1 MLEAKW
7 RWARAVLAVLGGM
20 AMSGETRAEELV
32 IGVINPFTGP
42 GADLGISSRQG
53 LEPAVEEINRA
64 GGVLG
69 RQIKLVF
76 RDDESNPQKAV
87 AAARELAQRQKA
99 VVIVGANLTHVAMAV
114 SPVINQLKLP
124 FMVMGT
130 GNAVIDPKTFP
141 YSFRTS
147 VSNDIEAAVVVDYV
161 SKRFKAPGIIVDATA
176 YGQSGESSLR
186 KHLTEHGMKPVAV
199 EKFNL
204 SDIDMTG
211 QVNALKEAGAD
222 VMLVWGLGGPLAYL
236 ARSADRAGFH
246 VPAFGGLGV
255 HQVAFPN
262 LAGAA
267 GKDWSATT
275 YRAFSRA
282 LRTDS
287 ITPQERAYLDAQKK
301 RWGSELGASVEVN
314 ALWEDTL
321 RLLVDA
327 IKRANSTD
335 PDAIKAALE
344 QTSGFKGMVS
354 TYSFGPAKHDA
365 MERSAMTI
373 AYATGVEDH
382 IKTRIPDAP

>member
-7 RWARAVLAVLGGM
+7 RWAMAVLAALGGM

-176 YGQSGESSLR
+176 
-186 KHLTEHGMKPVAV
+186 
-199 EKFNL
+199 
-204 SDIDMTG
+204 
-211 QVNALKEAGAD
+211 
-222 VMLVWGLGGPLAYL
+222 
-236 ARSADRAGFH
+236 
-246 VPAFGGLGV
+246 
-255 HQVAFPN
+255 
-262 LAGAA
+262 
-267 GKDWSATT
+267 
-275 YRAFSRA
+275 
-282 LRTDS
+282 
-287 ITPQERAYLDAQKK
+287 
-301 RWGSELGASVEVN
+301 
-314 ALWEDTL
+314 
-321 RLLVDA
+321 
-327 IKRANSTD
+327 
-335 PDAIKAALE
+335 
-344 QTSGFKGMVS
+344 
-354 TYSFGPAKHDA
+354 
-365 MERSAMTI
+365 
-373 AYATGVEDH
+373 
-382 IKTRIPDAP
+382 